1 MAKAHIVLK
10 MITWPNSLK
19 CAFYQFSKPMS
30 RKKIFSTT
38 FLIFDSNYKNE
49 FRLRRA
55 CASFPNEN
63 DFHFAF
69 HFQNQIHLEKVLAAS
84 ENL

>member
-1 MAKAHIVLK
+1 
-10 MITWPNSLK
+10 MITLPNSLK
-19 CAFYQFSKPMS
+19 CAFYQFNKPMS
-30 RKKIFSTT
+30 RKIFSRTL
-38 FLIFDSNYKNE
+38 LIFDSNYKNE

-69 HFQNQIHLEKVLAAS
+69 YFQNQIHLEKVLAAS